1 MIQYGTVEFLQE
13 FKPKVEKD
21 QKKLD
26 IIEKTLYLLVK
37 DQQADEPKENRDFS
51 NTNINKNLEG
61 KMNPITESSKLLEF
75 SITDNS
81 NKLQTIN
88 SNKNDKIIEFSSL
101 KAQITEEIQ
110 KLSEK
115 NLEITKKSM
124 KTFET
129 ELIYL
134 QNSLISEDFPYFSE
148 EMPVLHEADEKY
160 LFETTV
166 KLKFSDVSVIKSL
179 LRNEIPNILGNFPVE
194 LFKFQSDL
202 INELLNLL
210 NKMRSDNE
218 EKLMESLVIDSLVI
232 FIRRIRK
239 NIEKANKNQEKQEK
253 RQNFTENIPKNNENL
268 VKMTKTNEK
277 KNILY

>member
-148 EMPVLHEADEKY
+148 EMPVLHEADEK
-160 LFETTV
+160 FRREDAERTAVCAGFRETFQLV
-166 KLKFSDVSVIKSL
+166 RAAARRVQQQR
-179 LRNEIPNILGNFPVE
+179 LRMPRVAFH
-194 LFKFQSDL
+194 
-202 INELLNLL
+202 
-210 NKMRSDNE
+210 
-218 EKLMESLVIDSLVI
+218 
-232 FIRRIRK
+232 
-239 NIEKANKNQEKQEK
+239 
-253 RQNFTENIPKNNENL
+253 
-268 VKMTKTNEK
+268 
-277 KNILY
+277 